1 MDFEWDE
8 DKRQA
13 TLEARGLDFAF
24 ANQFFDGRPT
34 LQKASPRNGE
44 DRIISVAFVD
54 GGFLTL
60 VWLARGN
67 KIRIISLRRSRVAE
81 ERAYRQLHN

>member
-13 TLEARGLDFAF
+13 TLEARNLDFLLADL
-24 ANQFFDGRPT
+24 FFDGRPV
-34 LQKASPRNGE
+34 LHRASPRNGE
-44 DRIISVAFVD
+44 RRTISVAFVN
-54 GGFLTL
+54 GAFLTL
-60 VWLARGN
+60 VWTKRGEN
-67 KIRIISLRRSRVAE
+67 IRLISLRRSRVAE